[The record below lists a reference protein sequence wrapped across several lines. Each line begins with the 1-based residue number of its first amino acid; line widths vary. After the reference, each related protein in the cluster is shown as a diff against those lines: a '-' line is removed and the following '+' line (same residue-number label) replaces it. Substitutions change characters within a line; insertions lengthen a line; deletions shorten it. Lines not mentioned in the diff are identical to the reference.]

1 MSILSIPPLWLN
13 IAAGILMII
22 LGMAYIVRSDPMVKD
37 FKIILTGLK
46 RVLAMALV
54 WQGLTLCFIG
64 AVVVVLAVSGQREHI
79 AKTVSNI
86 CAGMLLVLGIW
97 TGATGGQS
105 EYILFRIGQF
115 ALIVAAMMI
124 FVGNLPR

>member
-13 IAAGILMII
+13 IAAGLLMIV
-22 LGMAYIVRSDPMVKD
+22 LGLAYIVKSGPMVKD
-37 FKIILTGLK
+37 YKIILSGLK

-64 AVVVVLAVSGQREHI
+64 AIVVVLAVLGQRD
-79 AKTVSNI
+79 AGSRLVSSL

-97 TGATGGQS
+97 TGSTGGRS
-105 EYILFRIGQF
+105 EYVLFRIGQF
-115 ALIVAAMMI
+115 ALIIAAMMI
-124 FVGNLPR
+124 FVGNLKR

>member
-22 LGMAYIVRSDPMVKD
+22 LGLAYIVRSGPMVKD

-46 RVLAMALV
+46 RVLTMAFV

-64 AVVVVLAVSGQREHI
+64 GVVVLLAVSGQQEHI
-79 AKTVSNI
+79 AKTVSSL
-86 CAGMLLVLGIW
+86 CAGMLLILGIW
-97 TGATGGQS
+97 TGSTGGQS
-105 EYILFRIGQF
+105 EYLLFRIGQF
-115 ALIVAAMMI
+115 ALIIAAMMI

>member
-13 IAAGILMII
+13 IAAGIII
-22 LGMAYIVRSDPMVKD
+22 FVLGIACIARSGPIVKD
-37 FKIILTGLK
+37 YKIILTGLK
-46 RVLAMALV
+46 RVLTMALV

-64 AVVVVLAVSGQREHI
+64 AVVVVLAALGQRD
-79 AKTVSNI
+79 AGSRLVSSL

-97 TGATGGQS
+97 TGSTGGRS

-115 ALIVAAMMI
+115 VMIVAAMMI